1 MNILHWR
8 YNDSDYIDKHDDS
21 LYGFIY
27 CVYFE
32 NDLGDIFKYYGKKK
46 WFAEN
51 TISELKS
58 GLRRE
63 NSIGTVRK
71 LVEMS
76 PLELEKRTKTQVRS
90 NVRNKLVTFDIVHSD
105 NDWRT
110 YTGSCKDTKGYIP
123 IYKEI
128 ICFTRTQRE
137 HTYLETKVM
146 FQRGALEDNDC
157 LNANIMGRFY
167 RGRLV

>member
-1 MNILHWR
+1 MTWS
-8 YNDSDYIDKHDDS
+8 YNNKPYTDKHDDS

-32 NDLGDIFKYYGKKK
+32 DGNGQVYKYYGKKK
-46 WFAEN
+46 WF
-51 TISELKS
+51 SERKKHYGKKKLAQMTDKRLK
-58 GLRRE
+58 
-63 NSIGTVRK
+63 TY
-71 LVEMS
+71 EMI
-76 PLELEKRTKTQVRS
+76 
-90 NVRNKLVTFDIVHSD
+90 VTD

-146 FQRGALEDNDC
+146 FQRGALEDEEC

-167 RGRLV
+167 RGKLV